1 VTRAR
6 AQRAPRP
13 SRWLP
18 ALAAAATAFA
28 AAPAAA
34 AEEGLRIFPDLP
46 VLALLVGFFAL
57 LVWPLSALLWRPL
70 LRVLDERRERID
82 GTVARARQVA
92 AEAEDVLGTYQR
104 AVEVARRAA
113 EAERRGL
120 LDGTRQDQARITGDA
135 RRAADAEV
143 AAARARVASSVESAR
158 AELERVTH
166 ELARAAAERVLGR
179 PLA

>member
-1 VTRAR
+1 
-6 AQRAPRP
+6 
-13 SRWLP
+13 
-18 ALAAAATAFA
+18 
-28 AAPAAA
+28 
-34 AEEGLRIFPDLP
+34 
-46 VLALLVGFFAL
+46 
-57 LVWPLSALLWRPL
+57 
-70 LRVLDERRERID
+70 
-82 GTVARARQVA
+82 
-92 AEAEDVLGTYQR
+92 
-104 AVEVARRAA
+104 
-113 EAERRGL
+113 L